1 LLKMRL
7 ALYIHLPFCLK
18 KCSYC
23 DFFSFPASVSYRR
36 QYLQLLFKE
45 IELKARR
52 LNHPELTSIYLGGGT
67 PSLFSSLELELLLAE
82 IRANFNWPPEIEV
95 TMEINPATADSE
107 KLQRVKGAGIN
118 RLSIGA
124 QSFDNY
130 LLFLMG
136 RAHSRQDVIL
146 SVQLA
151 KKAGFK
157 NISLDLIYGLPEQS
171 LLLWEL
177 TLNEALALKP
187 EHLSLY
193 ALEIN
198 PLSRWGRKKEKLLL
212 PAEEEVVA
220 CYEKGREILASHSYH
235 QYEISNFSLPGF
247 ESQHN
252 WNYWQ
257 NGNYL
262 GIGMGAVSQLNKK
275 RYKNT
280 CNWVK
285 YKKSVGANY
294 FPPAEKEEIDEE
306 THLAETVFLALR
318 TQQGLN
324 FTDFYHRF
332 GLSFRQKYRAQLQYF
347 KETGLLAEKDGFI
360 RLTPAAF
367 LVSNEIFCEFLP
379 EAK

>member
-1 LLKMRL
+1 MRL

-23 DFFSFPASVSYRR
+23 DFFSFPASLAYR
-36 QYLQLLFKE
+36 QEYLKLLLKE
-45 IELKARR
+45 MELKASR
-52 LNHPELTSIYLGGGT
+52 LGHPQLSSIYIGGGT
-67 PSLFSSLELELLLAE
+67 PSIFSATELEELLAN
-82 IRANFNWPPEIEV
+82 IRDNFCWLADIEV
-95 TMEINPATADSE
+95 TLEANPATIDLE
-107 KLQRVKGAGIN
+107 KLRRLKQSGVN

-124 QSFDNY
+124 QSFDDH
-130 LLFLMG
+130 LLSLMG
-136 RAHSRQDVIL
+136 RSHTKNDIFL
-146 SVQLA
+146 SVHLA
-151 KKAGFK
+151 QKAGFE
-157 NISLDLIYGLPEQS
+157 NINLDLIFGLPEQS
-171 LLLWEL
+171 AFLWEN
-177 TLNEALALKP
+177 TLEEAIALKP
-187 EHLSLY
+187 QHISLY
-193 ALEIN
+193 ALEIS
-198 PLSRWGRKKEKLLL
+198 PQTLWGRKTEELNL
-212 PAEEEVVA
+212 PPEEELIT

-318 TQQGLN
+318 TQRGLN